1 MAGGM
6 IMRLERLTNN
16 KIKIF
21 LTVDDLTDRGLTK
34 EDIWKDSLK
43 WHQLFHDM
51 LAEASEEFDLEILGS
66 VAVEIFSL
74 HAQGMVM
81 IVTMVEHDEDEEQ
94 FDDGVIE
101 MQVTVDGSDVIL
113 FAFDNIED
121 VIQLAKRLSQAG
133 VSGGS
138 LYFMNDHYY
147 ILMNGIVPEEAE
159 RAVSLLAEYG
169 VPSILSIHRLQEYGN
184 EIIEENAVETLV
196 RYFYK

>member
-21 LTVDDLTDRGLTK
+21 LTVDDLSDRGLTK

-81 IVTMVEHDEDEEQ
+81 IVTMIEQDEDEEQ
-94 FDDGVIE
+94 FDDGIIE
-101 MQVTVDGSDVIL
+101 MQVTVDGSEDIL
-113 FAFDNIED
+113 FEFNDIED
-121 VIQLAKRLSQAG
+121 LIQLANRLLQAG
-133 VSGGS
+133 ITGGS
-138 LYFMNDHYY
+138 LHFMESRYY
-147 ILMNGIVPEEAE
+147 LHMNGIAPEDATK
-159 RAVSLLAEYG
+159 AVSIMAEYG
-169 VPSILSIHRLQEYGN
+169 SPSILSIHRLLEYGK
-184 EIIEENAVETLV
+184 EIMEECAVETLV
-196 RYFYK
+196 HYFIK

>member
-21 LTVDDLTDRGLTK
+21 LTVDDLSDRGLTK

-51 LAEASEEFDLEILGS
+51 LEEASDEFDLEIIGS

-81 IVTMVEHDEDEEQ
+81 IVTMMEQDEDEEQ
-94 FDDGVIE
+94 FDDGIIE
-101 MQVTVDGSDVIL
+101 MQVTVDGSEDIL
-113 FAFDNIED
+113 FSFNNIED
-121 VIQLAKRLSQAG
+121 VIQLANRLLQAG
-133 VSGGS
+133 ITGGS
-138 LYFMNDHYY
+138 LHFMNDYY
-147 ILMNGIVPEEAE
+147 YLLMNGILPEDANK
-159 RAVSLLAEYG
+159 AVSLMAEYG
-169 VPSILSIHRLQEYGN
+169 VPSILSIHRLLEYGN
-184 EIIEENAVETLV
+184 EIMEERAVETLV
-196 RYFYK
+196 HYFIK

>member
-21 LTVDDLTDRGLTK
+21 LTVDDLSDRGLTK

-51 LAEASEEFDLEILGS
+51 LEEASDEFDLEIIGS

-81 IVTMVEHDEDEEQ
+81 IVTMIEQDEDEEQ
-94 FDDGVIE
+94 FDDGIIE
-101 MQVTVDGSDVIL
+101 MQVTVDGSEDIL
-113 FAFDNIED
+113 FSFNNIED
-121 VIQLAKRLSQAG
+121 VIQLANRLLQAG
-133 VSGGS
+133 ITGGS
-138 LYFMNDHYY
+138 LHFMNDYY
-147 ILMNGIVPEEAE
+147 YLLMNGILPEDANK
-159 RAVSLLAEYG
+159 AVSLMAEYG
-169 VPSILSIHRLQEYGN
+169 VPSILSIHRLLEYGN
-184 EIIEENAVETLV
+184 EIMEERAVETLV
-196 RYFYK
+196 HYFIK

>member
-6 IMRLERLTNN
+6 NMRLERLNNN

-21 LTVDDLTDRGLTK
+21 LSVDDLTDRGLTK

-51 LAEASEEFDLEILGS
+51 LAEASEEFDLDIIGS

-81 IVTMVEHDEDEEQ
+81 IVTMIEQDEDEEQ
-94 FDDGVIE
+94 FDDGIIE
-101 MQVTVDGSDVIL
+101 MQVTVDGSEDIL
-113 FAFDNIED
+113 FEFNNIED
-121 VIQLAKRLSQAG
+121 VIQLAIRLLQAG

-138 LYFMNDHYY
+138 LHFMNDHYY
-147 ILMNGIVPEEAE
+147 LVMNGILPEDADKT
-159 RAVSLLAEYG
+159 VSLMAEYG
-169 VPSILSIHRLQEYGN
+169 TPSILSIHRLLEYGN
-184 EIIEENAVETLV
+184 EIMEERAVESLV
-196 RYFYK
+196 HYFIK